1 MTNQKDKNKDDL
13 YKEWRKLIDVLAVM
27 DCYDTACAPIRTKA
41 MELGDAYM
49 RKAGTNIV
57 MHAF

>member
-1 MTNQKDKNKDDL
+1 MINQKDKDDL

-27 DCYDTACAPIRTKA
+27 DCHDVACVSIRTKA
-41 MELGDAYM
+41 MRLGDAYM

-57 MHAF
+57 MHAS